1 MCLVA
6 LAWKPGRNLHLLL
19 AANRDEFHARPSLPL
34 AAWTDAPDVLGGR
47 DQTAMGT
54 WLGVSTRGRLAV
66 VTNVRTPAPPEA
78 ALRSRGA
85 LAADFLRG
93 SASPVAHHI
102 RIQPTLP
109 DYSPCNLLIADTQE
123 LRYISN
129 CPGIAP
135 RVLEPGLYGLSN
147 ASLDTPWPKLL
158 SLKAAVRRWLLPGG
172 SLTAVEPL
180 FEALARTD
188 PPADAQLPD
197 TGVGLERERRLA
209 PVFLRG
215 ADYGTRCSTL
225 LWVTEDGEGCITERR
240 FGPEGVAL
248 GETQLRFRWPLRVSH

>member
-6 LAWKPGRNLHLLL
+6 LAWKPGRNLHLVL
-19 AANRDEFHARPSLPL
+19 AANRDEFHARPSLSL
-34 AAWTDAPDVLGGR
+34 SAWPDAPDVLAGR

-66 VTNVRTPAPPEA
+66 VTNVRTPGPPEA

-123 LRYISN
+123 ARYISN

-147 ASLDTPWPKLL
+147 ASLDVPWPKVLA
-158 SLKAAVRRWLLPGG
+158 LKAAVRRWLLPGG

-180 FEALARTD
+180 FEAMASTD
-188 PPADAQLPD
+188 QPADALLPD

-209 PVFLRG
+209 PVFLKG
-215 ADYGTRCSTL
+215 AAYGTRCSTL
-225 LWVTEDGEGCITERR
+225 LWVTEDGDACITERR

-248 GETQLRFRWPLRVSH
+248 GETQLRFHWPLRASH

>member
-6 LAWKPGRNLHLLL
+6 FAWKPGCKLHLLL

-34 AAWTDAPDVLGGR
+34 ATWSDAPDVLGGR
-47 DQTAMGT
+47 DQSAMGT

-66 VTNVRTPAPPEA
+66 VTNVRTPVPPEPTP
-78 ALRSRGA
+78 RSRGA

-109 DYSPCNLLIADTQE
+109 EYSPCNLLMADARE
-123 LRYISN
+123 ACYLSN
-129 CPGIAP
+129 QTGIAP
-135 RVLEPGLYGLSN
+135 RILEPGLYGLSN
-147 ASLDTPWPKLL
+147 AALDTPWPKLVT
-158 SLKAAVRRWLLPGG
+158 LKAAVRRWLHRGG
-172 SLTAVEPL
+172 SLAGVEPL

-188 PPADAQLPD
+188 QPMDALLPN

-209 PVFLRG
+209 PVFIRG
-215 ADYGTRCSTL
+215 TDYGTRCSTL

-240 FGPEGVAL
+240 FGPDGVGL
-248 GETQLRFRWPLRVSH
+248 GETQRRFRWPLTAQH